1 MPMSSFSIVEDGS
14 KQCNIKILDGF
25 NKESIKAIYTRIERI
40 KNKNFSLVK
49 IDCSDMTSLDYAGAL
64 MLADLSATFC
74 ENRASVVITG
84 MSEDFKSIM
93 LFARKNLRQKSQV
106 KEIKENFIISPVI
119 NAGKYIVDSFE
130 SFLFF
135 LSFLGESMLQFFR
148 VLLKPWQFRYKATA
162 VHIEK
167 SGAQA
172 LPIVALTSFLVGLVI
187 AYQSAEQLAKFGAN
201 IFIVDMVCI
210 SMFRELAPLIAA
222 IVIAGRSASAYAAEI
237 GTMKITEEID
247 AMRSMGF
254 EPIVFLVL
262 PRIFALVIAM
272 PLIVFFADLVGVFGG
287 MIVAKTSLGISYAE
301 FIERGRDVV
310 EVKHILIG
318 LFKAPFFGLLIATI
332 GCFRGFQ
339 VTGSTESIGRYTTIS
354 VVNAIFWVIACNA
367 LISVILTEIGI

>member
-1 MPMSSFSIVEDGS
+1 MSNFSISEDGH
-14 KQCNIKILDGF
+14 KQCDIKILDKF
-25 NKESIKAIYTRIERI
+25 DKEHIKGIYPKI
-40 KNKNFSLVK
+40 KKIKIKKFSLVR
-49 IDCSDMTSLDYAGAL
+49 IDCSAMTSLDYAGAL
-64 MLADLSATFC
+64 LLADLSATFC
-74 ENRASVVITG
+74 ENRASVIIIG
-84 MSEDFKSIM
+84 MSSDFKSIM
-93 LFARKNLRQKSQV
+93 LFARKNLRQKSEV
-106 KEIKENFIISPVI
+106 SEPKEIFLLSTVMKT
-119 NAGKYIVDSFE
+119 GKYIVDSIE
-130 SFLFF
+130 SFVFF
-135 LSFLGESMLQFFR
+135 LSFLGESVLQFFR

-201 IFIVDMVCI
+201 IFIVDMVSI

-222 IVIAGRSASAYAAEI
+222 IVIAGRSASSYTAEI

-262 PRIFALVIAM
+262 PRIVALVIAM
-272 PLIVFFADLVGVFGG
+272 PLIVFFADIVGVFGG
-287 MIVAKTSLGISYAE
+287 MIVSKTSLGISYAE
-301 FIERGRDVV
+301 FIQRGRDVV